1 MSKKNF
7 ECIICYQSFEHN
19 QANNTNCAHGS
30 HGPYCHTCYNNITS
44 PEHPTCSICRG
55 PLTRSKNPN
64 PEYAGT
70 SNTNQSN
77 TNQPNNNINNYI
89 IVGVINEGNYNQQID
104 QIVNNQPNPIN
115 QPNQFVNQD
124 NRFNTPERVRREVD
138 PELLIQE
145 LGYNKR
151 RRTGTGIGTRI
162 GLPNSPLSPLV
173 FNNF

>member
-1 MSKKNF
+1 MSEQNF
-7 ECIICYQSFEHN
+7 ECIICFQSFEHN
-19 QANNTNCAHGS
+19 QAIITKCA

-70 SNTNQSN
+70 YNTNQSN

-89 IVGVINEGNYNQQID
+89 IVGIINEGNYNQPIE
-104 QIVNNQPNPIN
+104 QIVNNH
-115 QPNQFVNQD
+115 PNQFVNQD
-124 NRFNTPERVRREVD
+124 NRFNTPERIRREIN

-151 RRTGTGIGTRI
+151 RRTGTEIGNRI
-162 GLPNSPLSPLV
+162 GVHNSPLSPFT
-173 FNNF
+173 FNNL